1 MHPVSTEPDKR
12 MDEITAI
19 RFARQKGLTL
29 NELSDIL
36 VTDLCRGLPTDVVD
50 LALRILHATQRLLG
64 LPY

>member
-19 RFARQKGLTL
+19 RFARQKNLTL

-36 VTDLCRGLPTDVVD
+36 LTDLCRGLPADVVD
-50 LALRILHATQRLLG
+50 FALRIFHATQRLLRR
-64 LPY
+64 PY